1 MSEGL
6 KKPEYVPPTLGDEL
20 ERHGM
25 KYDFESGVVASQDSK
40 QKKSRKRNKGSR
52 RDSNNHRPTKEV
64 SMSNENIE
72 SSNVNGQAGG
82 REITPPSNNNVGQ
95 VMTEGFRNLREDL
108 KDFAGKIVVSN
119 ADLKSE
125 MPSLL
130 GRATETTIGEVHRKS
145 NEWTLENMKG
155 DVRRALVQVGVA
167 GAVAGIISLGTYLFT
182 REDES
187 FTIEGRAP
195 SQANGTTRT
204 TSTRTQS

>member
-1 MSEGL
+1 
-6 KKPEYVPPTLGDEL
+6 
-20 ERHGM
+20 
-25 KYDFESGVVASQDSK
+25 
-40 QKKSRKRNKGSR
+40 
-52 RDSNNHRPTKEV
+52 
-64 SMSNENIE
+64 
-72 SSNVNGQAGG
+72 
-82 REITPPSNNNVGQ
+82 
-95 VMTEGFRNLREDL
+95 
-108 KDFAGKIVVSN
+108 
-119 ADLKSE
+119 